1 MSFGDSKTLENTL
14 KTYLLIYEKQLFVKN
29 NKTQNTIKI
38 SSTSYKAFTGSCPH
52 QGTHTAWSYN
62 SSSNEF
68 VCGQHGNSYKTDCS
82 SAGVG
87 GVLKC
92 YESSLNGNSLT
103 VTKS

>member
-1 MSFGDSKTLENTL
+1 MVISLNHSNFNNLHSNGWFNLFQEKI
-14 KTYLLIYEKQLFVKN
+14 LLL
-29 NKTQNTIKI
+29 KI
-38 SSTSYKAFTGSCPH
+38 SSTSYRAFTGSCPH

-62 SSSNEF
+62 GSSSEF

-92 YESSLNGNSLT
+92 YESSLSGNSLT